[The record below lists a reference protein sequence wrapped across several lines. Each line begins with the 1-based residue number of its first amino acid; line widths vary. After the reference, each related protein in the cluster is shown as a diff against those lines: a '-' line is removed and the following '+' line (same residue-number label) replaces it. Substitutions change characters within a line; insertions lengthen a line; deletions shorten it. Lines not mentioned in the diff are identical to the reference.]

1 MFDDEERES
10 LRREISR
17 RIAADRGIL
26 DDLISDVRAY
36 NLRGN
41 AQRIQRYTI
50 PSLAITSSDGGD
62 HSFRFDP
69 FQHRIIRVVDSSGQT
84 LGRATVALSTDPG
97 QLSAEEFTNGPNN
110 GPTAVGRLMRD
121 IGAAIGQPITELNQI
136 CGSIPLTRPPQLED
150 TVGWVQSYREL
161 WEWAVLYSRIMDSTF
176 AQSTLI
182 ILDGPLR
189 TKLFSKNYFRIM
201 GDLIAER
208 IEQVR
213 RRERKDIFLVGLAK
227 TSVVIDRYRL
237 ALAVEDVF
245 PEGSPYYVSIDRD
258 IEAKTY
264 QFPEYARGRERLPRP
279 SMTRD
284 PQTNQPVFHLP
295 RGANANE
302 DSKFVFGSLFF
313 ARFGPQTHMPTWA
326 IDIFDEQVSQSDKI
340 MAHLMAD
347 ATDGFP
353 IPCYPNAIQR
363 AHDAAKLTDID
374 AMLVDDAIMSGI
386 RSMLG
391 PQNEPK
397 LDRIK
402 LSGDL
407 TGRRY

>member
-1 MFDDEERES
+1 MFDDEERRA
-10 LRREISR
+10 LREEISR
-17 RIAADRGIL
+17 RIASDRVVL
-26 DDLISDVRAY
+26 DTLINDIKAH
-36 NLRGN
+36 NLRGS
-41 AQRIQRYTI
+41 ARRIQNYTI

-62 HSFRFDP
+62 HLFRFDP

-84 LGRATVALSTDPG
+84 LGRAAIALSTDPQ
-97 QLSAEEFTNGPNN
+97 QLSDFDLQGPGGR
-110 GPTAVGRLMRD
+110 GPTAVGRLMQD
-121 IGAAIGQPITELNQI
+121 IGSVLGRPIRHLNELV
-136 CGSIPLTRPPQLED
+136 GSIPVTRPAQTD
-150 TVGWVQSYREL
+150 DSVGWVQSYREL
-161 WEWAVLYSRIMDSTF
+161 WEWAVLYTRIMDSTF

-189 TKLFSKNYFRIM
+189 TKLFNNNYFRIM

-208 IEQVR
+208 IDNIR
-213 RRERKDIFLVGLAK
+213 RRERKDIYLVGLAK
-227 TSVVIDRYRL
+227 SSVVASRYRL
-237 ALAVEDVF
+237 ALEVEDVF
-245 PEGSPYYVSIDRD
+245 PEGSPYYVAIPRP

-279 SMTRD
+279 SMTRNL
-284 PQTNQPVFHLP
+284 QTGQVTFHLP
-295 RGANANE
+295 QGASANE

-313 ARFGPQTHMPTWA
+313 ARFSSQKHMPTWA
-326 IDIFDEQVSQSDKI
+326 IDIFDDQINQADRI
-340 MAHLMAD
+340 MAHLLAD
-347 ATDGFP
+347 STDGFP

-374 AMLVDDAIMSGI
+374 AMILDDVIMEGI
-386 RSMLG
+386 RDMLG
-391 PQNEPK
+391 PEHNTT